1 VELKSTP
8 NITVIAAYPNM
19 CLWIK
24 KKEKYKK
31 QANTTTITISRVTSE
46 FVWKIGVFK
55 TWKKR
60 FKDYIKKINDT

>member
-1 VELKSTP
+1 
-8 NITVIAAYPNM
+8 M